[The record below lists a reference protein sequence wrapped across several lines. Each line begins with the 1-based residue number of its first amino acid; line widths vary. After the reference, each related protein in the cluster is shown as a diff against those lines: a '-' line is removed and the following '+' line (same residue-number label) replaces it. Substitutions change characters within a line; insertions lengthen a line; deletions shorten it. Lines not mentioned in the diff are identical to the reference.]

1 MAFTHLHLHTE
12 YSLLDGACRIEK
24 LLDKAKEMG
33 QTSVAITDHGVMYGV
48 IDFYK
53 AAKARGIKPIIG
65 CEIYIAKRGMTDKVH
80 GIDNENRHLVL
91 LCKNEVGYRNLVA
104 IVSKAWTD
112 GFYNKPRADFDL
124 LRAHSEGLIAL
135 SACLAGEIPRA
146 LAVGAYDAA
155 KEAAERYRDI
165 FGPGNFYLELQNHGL
180 QDQAYVNPQ
189 LIRLSRETGI
199 PLVVTNDCHYIEKE
213 DTKMH
218 HILICI
224 QTNRT
229 IEDEDVLEFG
239 SDEFYFKSEE
249 EMRALFPDCPEAA
262 DNTQVIADQC
272 NLEFEFGHTK
282 LPRFDTPD
290 GSDNREYFRRMCYEG
305 LYRHYGE
312 HPDQSIIDRLEYEI
326 STIDTMGYVNY
337 YLIVYDFIRQA
348 KSMGIPVGPGRGSG
362 VGSLAAYC
370 IGITGV
376 DPLRYDLL
384 FERFLNPERV
394 SMPDFD
400 VDFSDERRQEIIE
413 YVVDKYGADHVAQIV
428 TFGTMAARLA
438 IRDVGRAMAIPY
450 NVCDTVAKLVP
461 MELNMTLDHALESVT
476 ELRDKYESDEQVRE
490 LIDMARKIE
499 GMPRHTSTHAAGVVI
514 TDRPVVDYV
523 PLSMNDDAVVT
534 QYTMTAIEEL
544 GLLKMDF
551 LGLRNLSVID
561 HAEQMIGRHTPGF
574 RVENMPEDDPKV
586 FEMITSGAT
595 EGVFQFESAGMRRV
609 IMQSDPESIEDLIA
623 VISLYRPG
631 PMKFIPTYIENRK
644 HPEKI
649 TYRHPRLSKILDVT
663 YGCIIYQEQV
673 MRIFRELAGYS
684 LGRADIVRRAMSKKK
699 HKVMEEEREYFIHG
713 LRRDDGTVEI
723 EGCVARGVDERTAE
737 IIYDEMESFASYAFN
752 KSHAAAYAVVAYR
765 TAYLKY
771 YYPKEYMAALL
782 TSVLGSSGKVAAY
795 MEECARIGI
804 PVLPPHVNES
814 DTGFSVSEDSIRFG
828 LLAIKNLGRGVI
840 QRMLLERERGG
851 KFRSFYDFC
860 KRMQGRDLNRR
871 AVESLIRCGAFD
883 GLGNNRRE
891 MLLAVTPVLESLDAD
906 KRKNIEGQIGL
917 FDLGGEE
924 RADTYQMPKAEE
936 FPQAEL
942 LAMEKEVTGM
952 YLSGHPMAPYAEV
965 YRRDFVARTDEIAQ
979 SAAGESDKYS
989 DEQYVDVLAIVSDV
1003 KRKVTKSGANMAFVT
1018 LEDIYGSI
1026 EAIVFP
1032 KVLERSAD
1040 LLTPGSAV
1048 KAHGR
1053 ISFTEEK
1060 DPKLVCEYFTAPY
1073 SPEAM
1078 LAQGARDG
1086 QSAAPAGGGK
1096 APVQIRGYNTA
1107 YRGLYL
1113 RVPSMND
1120 PLCRKALQ
1128 YVEVFDGVTD
1138 LYLYALDEK
1147 KLVRAPARYR
1157 VAVNYALVAALKR
1170 LLGEENV
1177 ALKEA

>member
-1 MAFTHLHLHTE
+1 MGFAHLHVHSE

-155 KEAAERYRDI
+155 KEAAERYLDI
-165 FGPGNFYLELQNHGL
+165 FGPGNFYLELQDHGL

-189 LIRLSRETGI
+189 FIRLSRETGI

-609 IMQSDPESIEDLIA
+609 IMQSEPESIEDLIA

-924 RADTYQMPKAEE
+924 RTDTYQMPKAEE

-965 YRRDFVARTDEIAQ
+965 YRRDLVARTDEIAQ

-1026 EAIVFP
+1026 EALVFP

-1060 DPKLVCEYFTAPY
+1060 DPKLVCEYFSAPY

-1128 YVEVFDGVTD
+1128 YIEVFDGVTD

>member
-1 MAFTHLHLHTE
+1 
-12 YSLLDGACRIEK
+12 
-24 LLDKAKEMG
+24 
-33 QTSVAITDHGVMYGV
+33 
-48 IDFYK
+48 
-53 AAKARGIKPIIG
+53 
-65 CEIYIAKRGMTDKVH
+65 
-80 GIDNENRHLVL
+80 
-91 LCKNEVGYRNLVA
+91 
-104 IVSKAWTD
+104 
-112 GFYNKPRADFDL
+112 
-124 LRAHSEGLIAL
+124 
-135 SACLAGEIPRA
+135 
-146 LAVGAYDAA
+146 
-155 KEAAERYRDI
+155 
-165 FGPGNFYLELQNHGL
+165 
-180 QDQAYVNPQ
+180 
-189 LIRLSRETGI
+189 
-199 PLVVTNDCHYIEKE
+199 
-213 DTKMH
+213 
-218 HILICI
+218 
-224 QTNRT
+224 
-229 IEDEDVLEFG
+229 
-239 SDEFYFKSEE
+239 
-249 EMRALFPDCPEAA
+249 
-262 DNTQVIADQC
+262 
-272 NLEFEFGHTK
+272 
-282 LPRFDTPD
+282 
-290 GSDNREYFRRMCYEG
+290 
-305 LYRHYGE
+305 
-312 HPDQSIIDRLEYEI
+312 
-326 STIDTMGYVNY
+326 
-337 YLIVYDFIRQA
+337 
-348 KSMGIPVGPGRGSG
+348 
-362 VGSLAAYC
+362 
-370 IGITGV
+370 
-376 DPLRYDLL
+376 
-384 FERFLNPERV
+384 
-394 SMPDFD
+394 
-400 VDFSDERRQEIIE
+400 
-413 YVVDKYGADHVAQIV
+413 
-428 TFGTMAARLA
+428 
-438 IRDVGRAMAIPY
+438 
-450 NVCDTVAKLVP
+450 
-461 MELNMTLDHALESVT
+461 
-476 ELRDKYESDEQVRE
+476 
-490 LIDMARKIE
+490 
-499 GMPRHTSTHAAGVVI
+499 
-514 TDRPVVDYV
+514 
-523 PLSMNDDAVVT
+523 
-534 QYTMTAIEEL
+534 
-544 GLLKMDF
+544 
-551 LGLRNLSVID
+551 
-561 HAEQMIGRHTPGF
+561 
-574 RVENMPEDDPKV
+574 
-586 FEMITSGAT
+586 
-595 EGVFQFESAGMRRV
+595 
-609 IMQSDPESIEDLIA
+609 
-623 VISLYRPG
+623 
-631 PMKFIPTYIENRK
+631 
-644 HPEKI
+644 
-649 TYRHPRLSKILDVT
+649 
-663 YGCIIYQEQV
+663 

-737 IIYDEMESFASYAFN
+737 IIYDEMKSFASYAFN

-965 YRRDFVARTDEIAQ
+965 YRRDLVARTDEIAQ

-1026 EAIVFP
+1026 EALVFP